1 MCFSLFHLCPTF
13 SQHEG
18 GDYLQS
24 EYCGPLRSGLPGPG
38 HRKGLPI
45 SNKKER
51 RRTQP
56 INAAY
61 TALRWLP
68 RYLYIYLIPIYF
80 T

>member
-1 MCFSLFHLCPTF
+1 MCFSLFTLPPIC

-51 RRTQP
+51 RRTQS

-61 TALRWLP
+61 TALR
-68 RYLYIYLIPIYF
+68 
-80 T
+80 